1 MCCQLSANII
11 GAWGKLECQVKPAR
25 GGSSMGVSVA
35 NGMESAVRKAQA
47 LITEG
52 VDTRVVIEMFAEG
65 GREFTAI
72 VLDVGTGNVSR
83 PVTLLPTEVKNHLIS
98 CEVSHMGTWA

>member
-1 MCCQLSANII
+1 MCMHGLFSNSLISAD
-11 GAWGKLECQVKPAR
+11 LCC
-25 GGSSMGVSVA
+25 SVL
-35 NGMESAVRKAQA
+35 Q
-47 LITEG
+47 G

-83 PVTLLPTEVKNHLIS
+83 PVTLLPTEVKTTSFHVKCL
-98 CEVSHMGTWA
+98 MGTWA

>member
-1 MCCQLSANII
+1 MCMDGLFSDSFISAD
-11 GAWGKLECQVKPAR
+11 LCC
-25 GGSSMGVSVA
+25 SVL
-35 NGMESAVRKAQA
+35 Q
-47 LITEG
+47 G

>member
-1 MCCQLSANII
+1 
-11 GAWGKLECQVKPAR
+11 
-25 GGSSMGVSVA
+25 MGVSVA

-72 VLDVGTGNVSR
+72 VLDVGSGNVSC

-98 CEVSHMGTWA
+98 YEVSHMGTWA

>member
-1 MCCQLSANII
+1 
-11 GAWGKLECQVKPAR
+11 
-25 GGSSMGVSVA
+25 
-35 NGMESAVRKAQA
+35 
-47 LITEG
+47 
-52 VDTRVVIEMFAEG
+52 MFAEG

-98 CEVSHMGTWA
+98 CEVSHGHLGINLGTFLIKHRYQIIIRELFYM